1 MTIDLSLLPDGGVG
15 WLDASGKHS
24 DIVLSTRIRLARNVE
39 GYAFTARARDGE
51 RLRVL
56 LGQVEGVTIHDPGSI
71 RCGIVTFAVDGTSAE
86 QIKEALA
93 KERINVTVAGTS
105 TAVIDAL
112 ERDLPNL
119 VRASVHYF
127 NTDEE
132 LERAVECVR
141 LASRC

>member
-1 MTIDLSLLPDGGVG
+1 MAQKVVREFIDDIDGSE
-15 WLDASGKHS
+15 A
-24 DIVLSTRIRLARNVE
+24 
-39 GYAFTARARDGE
+39 E
-51 RLRVL
+51 R
-56 LGQVEGVTIHDPGSI
+56 TF
-71 RCGIVTFAVDGTSAE
+71 TFAVDGTSAE